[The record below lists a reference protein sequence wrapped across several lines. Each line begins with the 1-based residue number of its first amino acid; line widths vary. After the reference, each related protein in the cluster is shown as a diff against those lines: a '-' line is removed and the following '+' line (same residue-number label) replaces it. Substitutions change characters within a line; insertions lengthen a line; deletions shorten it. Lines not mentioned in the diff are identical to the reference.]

1 MTLSVSYPNSPTMII
16 NGNVVP
22 VAIQNW
28 ANAAL
33 SAEDLSTYIT
43 AQNAQDRL
51 LDPFVSN
58 GSIVISELYVWN
70 NNGHAVTDS
79 VTIGNVWYDTGNVIV
94 GTVANTGNAITDG
107 IYQWYEHTV
116 NGVVANVLPDAFI
129 VNGHNANISNSG
141 STISFLGNIYPQ
153 NDPVWISYW
162 TRFTTDSNVTFP
174 SGWSAQST
182 I

>member
-22 VAIQNW
+22 VTIQIW

-58 GSIVISELYVWN
+58 GAIVISELYVWN
-70 NNGHAVTDS
+70 NNGHAVADS
-79 VTIGNVWYDTGNVIV
+79 VTIGNVWYDTGNIIV
-94 GTVANTGNAITDG
+94 GTVANTGNVITDG
-107 IYQWYEHTV
+107 IHHWYEHTV

-141 STISFLGNIYPQ
+141 STISFPGNIYPQ
-153 NDPVWISYW
+153 NDSVWISYW

-174 SGWSAQST
+174 SGWSAQSNT
-182 I
+182 